1 MDLCHCPVTP
11 GRQHRLL
18 VGLTVLML
26 TNVPMDV
33 SSARVPEEWEKR
45 PYPYSIVRQDVAE
58 ALRNFGYNTGV
69 NVSLAPEVQGAV
81 QGHIKAKTARKFL
94 DQITRSNGLDWYFD
108 GTVIYVSPTSQEQ
121 TAVIS
126 LNGMP
131 FDRVKN
137 QIAREKLVDSQY
149 RLSQQGAGD
158 ALVVSGPPSYVAVMK
173 QAVDAI
179 TSNRKS
185 PVTGEPGSLIILR
198 GNQTS
203 SLKLP

>member
-1 MDLCHCPVTP
+1 MNLSHCAARRR
-11 GRQHRLL
+11 GLRHALF
-18 VGLTVLML
+18 GLTVLVL
-26 TNVPMDV
+26 TGALVDA
-33 SSARVPEEWEKR
+33 SLARAPEEWEKR
-45 PYPYSIVRQDVAE
+45 PYPYSIVRQDIAD

-69 NVSLAPEVQGAV
+69 NVSLAPDVQGVV
-81 QGHIKAKTARKFL
+81 QGRIKADTARKFL

-137 QIAREKLVDSQY
+137 QIMREKLFDSQY
-149 RLSQQGAGD
+149 RLSQQGEGD
-158 ALVVSGPPSYVAVMK
+158 TLVVSGPPSYVAVMK

-185 PVTGEPGSLIILR
+185 PIAGEPGSLIILR